1 MVFTTLDKI
10 CRRALLE
17 NGLPIHFYSEYLFHS
32 STCIRELTIDTLKVI
47 NTVDLPVNDYGAI
60 DFPDDYLDDVM
71 LSFNDGQTLK
81 PIPHK
86 ESINPLRVHNT
97 TTGLFES
104 QPDITTID
112 TGGLFFPFVGRT
124 WYWNVSDY
132 GEPTGKIFGATGGN
146 PNGYKVIKER
156 RQIQIYGASGG
167 NAILQYISDG
177 QSVDNASMV
186 DTLAFSTVQSF
197 INWQSSP
204 NKNNEF
210 SPEGRKYYNTKRKL
224 RARLNGMSTD
234 DVKNIIRGEFTASI
248 KN

>member
-1 MVFTTLDKI
+1 MVYTTLDI
-10 CRRALLE
+10 VVRRTLLE
-17 NGLPIHFYSEYLFHS
+17 NGLPIHWYSEYLFHS
-32 STCIRELTIDTLKVI
+32 STCLRELTIDTLKVI
-47 NTVDLPVNDYGAI
+47 NTKNLSVSYYGSVDL
-60 DFPDDYLDDVM
+60 PDDYLDDVM
-71 LSFNDGQTLK
+71 LSFNDGQLLK

-86 ESINPLRVHNT
+86 DSINPLRVHNT
-97 TTGLFES
+97 TTGAFET
-104 QPDITTID
+104 QTNVTTID

-132 GEPTGKIFGATGGN
+132 GEPTGRVFGANGGN

-167 NAILQYISDG
+167 NVILQYISDG

-186 DTLAFSTVQSF
+186 DTQAFSTFQAY
-197 INWQSSP
+197 INWQTSP

-224 RARLNGMSTD
+224 KIRLNGLTLE
-234 DVKNIIRGEFTASI
+234 DVKNIVRGQYTASM